1 MVDRQITEQSGFHP
15 YQPVRAF
22 LAPVYDRVKVL
33 LSDLAGARPVGFSRP
48 GWVKRNT
55 LPLAIS
61 AFWVVA
67 LGAYAVGYLNRMQ
80 AAGAGAFLPTLELMF
95 LCFAIAG
102 PIAMVWVVTG
112 LLRRTERLSD
122 TIADQNE
129 TVLALATSVSAL
141 AESMD
146 MVSDATAGRLDTA
159 CKRMEANARSSAE
172 KLDRSLDDIV
182 TKVDS
187 TLLDSVIL
195 LDRATRDRTAH
206 VEKLLEKDRALLI
219 DRLDA
224 DAETLS
230 GRIEG
235 ILGGIDDKIGK
246 SLTGALDDQ
255 RDRVEAATAK
265 IDNALATLAEQIDEA
280 GKSRADFLDDSVRQ
294 NIASLR
300 MAVKTATEMLESGL
314 VQPVARITARLE
326 GTASSIA
333 AHPPASAEELA
344 KLLEEAATGM
354 VKEERTL
361 LAENVARIGKLEE
374 VAEVLL
380 RQIDKTSRLNPH
392 MEGGAVQ
399 PPAEVTESCQVLPLD
414 LPAAGQARAGLNW
427 SALVDLLD
435 GGPVQ
440 PGMRQVVEAV
450 LSDPDVHMLVDC
462 GRAVLDAFAEES
474 VYVEDLP
481 PEHLSANLWLRFG
494 QGERGGEIARL
505 AGIEDEITLAIVRSR
520 LRRDGDLQAKALRF
534 AEAYARLTERAAD
547 QIGED
552 PRTIEMAD
560 TQFGRAFLLVASLL
574 GMFERRLPEVAA
586 E

>member
-1 MVDRQITEQSGFHP
+1 MVDRHITEQSGFHP
-15 YQPVRAF
+15 HQPVRNF
-22 LAPVYDRVKVL
+22 LAPVIERVKVL
-33 LSDLAGARPVGFSRP
+33 LSNLAGARPVGFSLP
-48 GWVKRNT
+48 GWVNRNA
-55 LPLAIS
+55 LPLGIS
-61 AFWVVA
+61 AFWLVA

-80 AAGAGAFLPTLELMF
+80 AAGAGTFLPTLELMF
-95 LCFAIAG
+95 LCFAVTG

-122 TIADQNE
+122 TVADQNE

-146 MVSDATAGRLDTA
+146 LVSDATAGRLDAA
-159 CKRMEANARSSAE
+159 CKRMEANTRSSAE

-206 VEKLLEKDRALLI
+206 VEKLLEKGRALLI

-230 GRIEG
+230 SRIEG
-235 ILGGIDDKIGK
+235 ILGGIDDKIDK

-255 RDRVEAATAK
+255 RDRVEAATTK
-265 IDNALATLAEQIDEA
+265 IDNALAALADQVEEA
-280 GKSRADFLDDSVRQ
+280 GKSRAEFLDDSVRQ

-333 AHPPASAEELA
+333 AHPPASADELA
-344 KLLEEAATGM
+344 RLLEEAATGM
-354 VKEERTL
+354 VQEERTL

-392 MEGGAVQ
+392 MESNPVQ
-399 PPAEVTESCQVLPLD
+399 PRAEAVETDGALPLD
-414 LPAAGQARAGLNW
+414 LPEAGRARANLNW
-427 SALVDLLD
+427 TALVDLLN
-435 GGPVQ
+435 GGPFQ

-450 LSDPDVHMLVDC
+450 LSDPDVRTVVES
-462 GRAVLDAFAEES
+462 GRTLLDAFVEES
-474 VYVEDLP
+474 VHVEDLP
-481 PEHLSANLWLRFG
+481 PEHVSANLWLRFG
-494 QGERGGEIARL
+494 QGERGGEIAGL

-520 LRRDGDLQAKALRF
+520 LRRDGDLQARALRF
-534 AEAYARLTERAAD
+534 AEAYARLTKRAAE

-560 TQFGRAFLLVASLL
+560 TQFGRAFLMVASLM
-574 GMFERRLPEVAA
+574 GMFDQRLPEVAA